1 MSTSTS
7 TKSTRKFAI
16 DGCMPR
22 RRSYPKFG
30 VVVVLSSSLSPSAV
44 LVIVLDIVVVVV
56 VVVAITPC
64 FLVSSVVWLAG
75 VAKSIL
81 GGDTDGCTARQVV
94 VVGVMEIALG

>member
-1 MSTSTS
+1 MDACLAVVRIQSL
-7 TKSTRKFAI
+7 
-16 DGCMPR
+16 
-22 RRSYPKFG
+22 FG
-30 VVVVLSSSLSPSAV
+30 VVVVVLSSSLSPSAV
-44 LVIVLDIVVVVV
+44 LVVVLDIVVVVV
-56 VVVAITPC
+56 VVPVAVAITPC